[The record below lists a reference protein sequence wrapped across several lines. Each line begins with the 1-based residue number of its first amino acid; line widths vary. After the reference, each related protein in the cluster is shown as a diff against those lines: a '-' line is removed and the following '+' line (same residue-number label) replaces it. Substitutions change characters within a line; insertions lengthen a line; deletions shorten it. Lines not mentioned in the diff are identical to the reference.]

1 MQGKVQQNANQQ
13 PTTHAY
19 SAAQPSSFMSATRP
33 SHAFQMSSHAAM
45 SSSMASSVKVLAHSE
60 SGSERIHSTPH
71 LSPRFARLKV

>member
-19 SAAQPSSFMSATRP
+19 SAAQPSSFISATKP

-45 SSSMASSVKVLAHSE
+45 SSSMASSV
-60 SGSERIHSTPH
+60 P
-71 LSPRFARLKV
+71 